1 MSRTYRGEERKIR
14 VRGIR
19 RKTDTRRLARA
30 LIELEYQ
37 RAQEEVEAKA
47 EHSKDNKRKS
57 GRGKKAT

>member
-1 MSRTYRGEERKIR
+1 MSRTYRGKDRKIK

-30 LIELEYQ
+30 LIELEFQ

-47 EHSKDNKRKS
+47 EYDKDKSPKS
-57 GRGKKAT
+57 GRGKKAA